1 MIDFPANP
9 TVGQVFTS
17 GSQSWTYDG
26 TKWVASGVYVGPPQF
41 SNDNRIINGDMRIDQ
56 RNNGASGTATGYTVD
71 RWLMLARRKQA
82 SCSGGA
88 TSSQLLISPAEF
100 PYCLGVSHRQSAYT
114 LISD

>member
-17 GSQSWTYDG
+17 GSQSWTWDG

-56 RNNGASGTATGYTVD
+56 RNNGASGTA
-71 RWLMLARRKQA
+71 A
-82 SCSGGA
+82 
-88 TSSQLLISPAEF
+88 
-100 PYCLGVSHRQSAYT
+100 GVHG
-114 LISD
+114 